1 MFYICSR
8 CLFLL
13 PYVTLLLDYITYLCG
28 IRITKKGF
36 VTRQFDKWSKIPK
49 ILLKY
54 HKKNRQTAK
63 LRFFLTNFDMQFY
76 DYWRALFDTSSPISD
91 LEDFKG
97 LIQNSGN

>member
-13 PYVTLLLDYITYLCG
+13 PYVTLLLDY
-28 IRITKKGF
+28 ITKKGF

-54 HKKNRQTAK
+54 HKKIRQTAK